1 MPSTGAF
8 SNQFLKGMKQLYE
21 LEPFIKVKPS
31 LTNQWEKSKG
41 KWLYRSGRLSEEH
54 VPNLITTNQLRLL
67 PLAYYGNPILRKIGD
82 LVANVTDDVT
92 KLVETMD
99 ACDGIGIAAPQIYH
113 SIKIFVIRILN
124 PIFWIA
130 FSFIERPTSFCS

>member
-1 MPSTGAF
+1 
-8 SNQFLKGMKQLYE
+8 MKQLYE

-82 LVANVTDDVT
+82 LVANVTNDVP
-92 KLVETMD
+92 KLVEEMVETMD

-113 SIKIFVIRILN
+113 SINFFCYSYSQSNKI
-124 PIFWIA
+124 
-130 FSFIERPTSFCS
+130 